1 MYSFIWLDPVCKLY
15 KQSCPCWILKRH
27 WIQYTQRRIPQ
38 GALLLVRGQF
48 IYTRKKKAIFIE
60 ISVKTLLV
68 KGQHVRIIRLPSY
81 CKDFECPPLFGAVF
95 QNGQTR
101 KTFVLLV
108 LLLRKVKDIN
118 DDRIRTESGQ
128 IVTRN
133 AYIFICMCML
143 QCRPLLVWA

>member
-1 MYSFIWLDPVCKLY
+1 MYTLQAKLSLLNFE
-15 KQSCPCWILKRH
+15 KALNS
-27 WIQYTQRRIPQ
+27 IQIPYLNTEAYSSW
-38 GALLLVRGQF
+38 GPIISPGS
-48 IYTRKKKAIFIE
+48 IYIYPAKKAVFIE

-68 KGQHVRIIRLPSY
+68 KGQPVRIIRLPSY

-101 KTFVLLV
+101 KTFVLLFCLQFV

-133 AYIFICMCML
+133 AYLFICMCML
-143 QCRPLLVWA
+143 QCRPLLV

>member
-1 MYSFIWLDPVCKLY
+1 MSLLNFEKALNSIHTEAYSSRSPIISPGSIY
-15 KQSCPCWILKRH
+15 I
-27 WIQYTQRRIPQ
+27 YPQ
-38 GALLLVRGQF
+38 
-48 IYTRKKKAIFIE
+48 KKAIFIE

-68 KGQHVRIIRLPSY
+68 KGQPVRIIRLPSN

-133 AYIFICMCML
+133 AYLFICMCML